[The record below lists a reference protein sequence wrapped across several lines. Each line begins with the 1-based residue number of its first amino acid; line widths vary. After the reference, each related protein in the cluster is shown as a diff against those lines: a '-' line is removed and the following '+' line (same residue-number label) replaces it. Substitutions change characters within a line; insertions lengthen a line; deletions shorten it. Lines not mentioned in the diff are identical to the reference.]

1 MIPLI
6 IQILLHQTTNAQECT
21 TQGVAVKYKGLVMD
35 NICIKRGT
43 LMDNPSVRTLE
54 NPAVHTIHCL
64 VDITSCVDSGYT
76 LLAPPTTPDG
86 KYTVKYQ
93 LGKVGTDLAYAEAS
107 RVRALGQ
114 LSAGFAM
121 EFQGIDDGSGTLKC
135 VVAMTTL
142 TSDSVTQATL
152 TTATLKTTSPGATS
166 KNAGVISSLDF
177 NICIVLLMF
186 VFQ

>member
-1 MIPLI
+1 
-6 IQILLHQTTNAQECT
+6 
-21 TQGVAVKYKGLVMD
+21 
-35 NICIKRGT
+35 
-43 LMDNPSVRTLE
+43 MDNPSVRTLE

-64 VDITSCVDSGYT
+64 VDIPSCVDSGYT

-142 TSDSVTQATL
+142 T
-152 TTATLKTTSPGATS
+152 TTSPGATI